1 MRKIAL
7 WVIFAVLV
15 GAVGWQNFGGDSRHS
30 GYVPVSFQKG
40 IQFIRSVEVAPPFSG
55 LFASPVVVG
64 NQVFTISSRRGVL
77 TAFNWVEKKVAWQTQ
92 IADGKFLQERGF
104 SASDSLLFLPTGLTG
119 KVLGI
124 STADGKVV
132 WSYSAGRPVTGT
144 VFDGTR
150 VYFADVQGTVFALSP
165 DGKLLWSAELKED
178 MDPFRMLPSV
188 YGNRLYI
195 GTLKSHLWALSVEDG
210 KTLWSFRGDGE
221 VVVPPVVIPAIGIL
235 ASFQAAEHLSFSLL
249 SEEGKEAWSYDL
261 RLEKEESVGGLA
273 TNDTE
278 IYLLAGSKVYAFN
291 LDGSFLWKTALSGEL
306 SGILVGKDGLVVG
319 SRGEKGKILYFLS
332 RSSGQILHQHSGEG
346 WFPTSPVLA
355 ANLLMAPNED
365 GRLYLFSLGQ

>member
-1 MRKIAL
+1 
-7 WVIFAVLV
+7 
-15 GAVGWQNFGGDSRHS
+15 
-30 GYVPVSFQKG
+30 
-40 IQFIRSVEVAPPFSG
+40 
-55 LFASPVVVG
+55 
-64 NQVFTISSRRGVL
+64 
-77 TAFNWVEKKVAWQTQ
+77 
-92 IADGKFLQERGF
+92 
-104 SASDSLLFLPTGLTG
+104 
-119 KVLGI
+119 
-124 STADGKVV
+124 
-132 WSYSAGRPVTGT
+132 
-144 VFDGTR
+144 
-150 VYFADVQGTVFALSP
+150 VQGTVFALSP
-165 DGKLLWSAELKED
+165 DGKLLWSTELKED

-273 TNDTE
+273 TNYTE